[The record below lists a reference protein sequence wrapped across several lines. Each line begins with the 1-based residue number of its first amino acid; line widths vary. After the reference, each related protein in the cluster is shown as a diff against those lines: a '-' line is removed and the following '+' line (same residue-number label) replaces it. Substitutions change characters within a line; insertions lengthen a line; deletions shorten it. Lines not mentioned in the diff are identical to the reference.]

1 MAANHARDG
10 DGGQRGYNSPSRWR
24 LSLREAASGWERCLM
39 SHTFAVVPVL
49 IGPLQILLT
58 ILPGLIVAA
67 ISALISLLH
76 PRAVLN
82 GLKILWRQKLQV
94 AVVAALGAGIVYGTG
109 WLWRTFGPQPIA
121 AAAVGGG
128 DWPM

>member
-1 MAANHARDG
+1 
-10 DGGQRGYNSPSRWR
+10 
-24 LSLREAASGWERCLM
+24 M
-39 SHTFAVVPVL
+39 STCAVVPVL

-67 ISALISLLH
+67 LSALISLMH

-94 AVVAALGAGIVYGTG
+94 AVVVVLVVGIVYGAG

-128 DWPM
+128 DWPTARGSAQRRGAVPGAPAPTRGG